1 MIPMLTISLL
11 LTAAAPAA
19 PANASPTAISD
30 SFRSLVLDS
39 RTAMQDG
46 RYQDAIDAID
56 AAQQRLEVP
65 SAKLAYNRAV
75 ANYRLG
81 NWTEA
86 ADGFT
91 DAIAR
96 SDDPTLLNDSIYNLG
111 NVTHQQVVDALQS
124 GDQSSAQ
131 QAIQQLDA
139 AREQLD
145 SALGHYRTAI
155 RSNPRNE
162 DARANAEMTWDLM
175 KQLQQMK
182 EQLEQQQQ
190 QDQQQQQQDQQQQQ
204 QDQQQQQQQ
213 QDQQQQQQDQQQQ
226 EQDQQ
231 QQERQEL
238 EDALEQLED
247 TMQQLE
253 EAIENQQDRLDQN
266 PLDQQAQQQLRE
278 LEQLQDQLEDM
289 QGELQERLDQQSDSP
304 PKEQTEQEPSS
315 EEPRPADESTG
326 AGSGAEREDGMN
338 QDEAQRL
345 LQAVRDKE
353 RLRRLERIER
363 ERSGTPVTG
372 KDW

>member
-204 QDQQQQQQQ
+204 QDQQQQ
-213 QDQQQQQQDQQQQ
+213 